1 MTPSEG
7 GNSTFLFP
15 DEPAE
20 APERFDHVQGHR
32 VGTKWGQNSDV
43 SILAAELS
51 PALNWN
57 QRVGTCEEEDLEDVV
72 FFL

>member
-20 APERFDHVQGHR
+20 APRGLIMFKVTELGQGGAR
-32 VGTKWGQNSDV
+32 IQTQASWLQ
-43 SILAAELS
+43 LS

-57 QRVGTCEEEDLEDVV
+57 QRVGTCEEEDL
-72 FFL
+72 